1 MPTWRCE
8 NRCPTNDPLPP
19 TRVFTASILFVQG
32 ASAYIEYVLKYFSD
46 KEANVMLKDVIV
58 HIKAGVDGGLDDQ
71 IYEGR
76 VRLPPPPGVVV
87 NGEASGDDESAQ
99 LGPDGQEPVAFFVDF
114 GRFTSKR

>member
-32 ASAYIEYVLKYFSD
+32 AAAYIEYVLKYFSD

-71 IYEGR
+71 IYE
-76 VRLPPPPGVVV
+76 
-87 NGEASGDDESAQ
+87 AQ
-99 LGPDGQEPVAFFVDF
+99 VMPLLRSIVELCLQYKTDF
-114 GRFTSKR
+114 GRLVQ